1 MRDFLWL
8 EWPLNYRKLFSTTTT
23 FYFTLFAAR
32 IPGAQGLDKNNLQD
46 NLVLFYYFRFRL
58 CCPCLQ
64 FHFIV
69 WRSAELNVFG
79 VEEMALANMQIKNLE
94 VTTVYANMG
103 KYKITSNVKL
113 WKLFVCLSLFIYLQ
127 VNTSA
132 LSDMIDPSER
142 KVSEF
147 PTVGENCART
157 NGVVC
162 WCGYIAWQPKTPL
175 INPII

>member
-1 MRDFLWL
+1 MSSSDMQFRFRVTVGSQQQRHSILHCSRPVYL
-8 EWPLNYRKLFSTTTT
+8 GHKVLIKIIRM
-23 FYFTLFAAR
+23 TL
-32 IPGAQGLDKNNLQD
+32 L
-46 NLVLFYYFRFRL
+46 YYFRFLLR
-58 CCPCLQ
+58 CSCLQ

-94 VTTVYANMG
+94 VKTVYLNMG

-113 WKLFVCLSLFIYLQ
+113 WKLSIYLYLFIYLQ

-147 PTVGENCART
+147 PTVGEK
-157 NGVVC
+157 
-162 WCGYIAWQPKTPL
+162 WCQ
-175 INPII
+175 N